1 MECNGKRIHQISYE
15 NCTRKQ
21 RSSRNFQPSS
31 SYRNIQAI
39 FAYPNRLF
47 TENSRWVPLIDG
59 ENQPGAQLIRYYTSH
74 IPPFHQRKKKLCL
87 LIFVMAWP
95 PSFFTLKKKKKKKVR
110 IGSDVLL
117 FPKLKIRLR
126 NKYRPQ
132 MIRISTRTSRKI

>member
-1 MECNGKRIHQISYE
+1 MTKSSPLGICYADVTYKHGKISLQCKRILDSE
-15 NCTRKQ
+15 GVL
-21 RSSRNFQPSS
+21 S
-31 SYRNIQAI
+31 
-39 FAYPNRLF
+39 
-47 TENSRWVPLIDG
+47 
-59 ENQPGAQLIRYYTSH
+59 
-74 IPPFHQRKKKLCL
+74 CL

-132 MIRISTRTSRKI
+132 MISISTRTSRKI